1 MNPVRVKGGENNIIL
16 RYEMDIQKLRAF
28 QIQRLPYQMD
38 DKSFKTTPPDF
49 NHDNVD
55 KRGK

>member
-16 RYEMDIQKLRAF
+16 RHELDVQKLREF
-28 QIQRLPYQMD
+28 QIQILPYQLE

-49 NHDNVD
+49 NHDDVYN
-55 KRGK
+55 RGK